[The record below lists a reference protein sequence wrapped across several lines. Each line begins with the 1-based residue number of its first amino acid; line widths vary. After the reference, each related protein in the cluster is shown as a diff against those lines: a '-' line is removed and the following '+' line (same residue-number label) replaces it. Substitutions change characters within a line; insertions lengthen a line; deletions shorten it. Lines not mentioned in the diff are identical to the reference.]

1 MPHSR
6 STALPWHQIDTV
18 LLDMDGTL
26 IDLHFDNHLWQQ
38 LVPERYA
45 ERLGLPLAEAKAQIE
60 VHYQA
65 VNGTLNWYC
74 VDYWSETLGLDIRA
88 LKQELL
94 AKIQWRPHAIP
105 FLAELRILHRQAGG
119 VGVGEEHQLLA
130 RGAQLGLADHLDL
143 MVSTHE
149 LGWSKESQHCWQAL
163 AQRLAFDPARTLFVD
178 DSERILR
185 AAADYGIGYQL
196 AIQNPDSCKP
206 EQSITAFPAI
216 RDYAELLPLAI

>member
-1 MPHSR
+1 
-6 STALPWHQIDTV
+6 
-18 LLDMDGTL
+18 
-26 IDLHFDNHLWQQ
+26 
-38 LVPERYA
+38 
-45 ERLGLPLAEAKAQIE
+45 
-60 VHYQA
+60 
-65 VNGTLNWYC
+65 
-74 VDYWSETLGLDIRA
+74 
-88 LKQELL
+88 
-94 AKIQWRPHAIP
+94 
-105 FLAELRILHRQAGG
+105 
-119 VGVGEEHQLLA
+119 
-130 RGAQLGLADHLDL
+130 

-163 AQRLAFDPARTLFVD
+163 AERLAFDPARTLFVD